1 MTVHA
6 RRVLALLLL
15 LCTTL
20 PVSALAQTET
30 GTITGTVTDQSNAVL
45 PGVAVTLTSRALIGG
60 SRTTTTTG
68 TGAYKFIALPPGSYD
83 LKYELAGFK
92 AISRERIQIS
102 ANFIATV
109 NISMGVEALSETVS
123 VIGESPVVDSKS
135 ALVATTL
142 DKGLLDNIPTGRD
155 IWVLTEEVAGTVPDR
170 YNVGGT
176 ESAQQ
181 STFAIHGATAQQ
193 DYSINGLSMNWP
205 GGAGNYTMFYFD
217 YDSFDE
223 VQVET
228 AGAPAEVSVGGL
240 YMNMISK
247 SGSADFHGGTTLM
260 YEPGKLQGNNVTDEL
275 KAQGI
280 TTANPIEHIVDFEP
294 TLGGPISKHAWFFGS
309 YRMYVIDN
317 QILGLPAGENVD
329 INHQANVL
337 GKVTTQITPQNNLM
351 VQYYFNGQNRFF
363 RRDNGYA
370 FTTQD
375 ASWRQIEPAHLI
387 QGQWTSVLS
396 KALFL
401 DIRFGY
407 LHQIFP
413 LGPQSTA
420 AGISKID
427 DILSTVSGSAPNY
440 QTNLATRQQTN
451 VSMSYFHDHLVG
463 GTHAFKFGF
472 ELARALNAYD
482 YSANGDVNAHFL
494 DGVASYVQT
503 YNTPMHQESVIQNLA
518 VYAQD
523 AYTIQRLTVNVGAR
537 FENFKGWNPAQGAA
551 GGAFS
556 GARQFSQ
563 VNDIPNINIV
573 TPRLGASYDV
583 FGNGRTALKAS
594 FSRYA
599 LQEGSR
605 FPETLNP
612 NALSGDFRNWSD
624 GNKDGVPQANEL
636 TAPTSFF
643 GGASGISLD
652 PNISRQVLR
661 RNHGRCSAS
670 ARARAGAHRDVLSP
684 AEFES
689 FRAAE
694 SGDSRERVRGR
705 AGAVAGRRVGHR
717 LQSRTSVCRPGAAC
731 HHQRALVL
739 GELQRARVHPQEAD
753 GGPVADDDGVHVQPR
768 DEQLRGSTVQLH
780 RRQRPEQYAL
790 HQRPR
795 HRVRHAEHLQAVR
808 HLRSAMAG
816 RTQRELPVLHREA
829 VDSDAHRQPEP
840 GVRQRADGTPRRHP
854 ISVGVTARFPD
865 RQNVQDRIE
874 DEPGGD
880 AEHLQRVQLG
890 NDDWPSDDGR
900 RRVRHADADHDAGD
914 RGLWRAPDLLAGC

>member
-1 MTVHA
+1 MSVHA

-15 LCTTL
+15 LCATL
-20 PVSALAQTET
+20 PASALAQTET

-92 AISRERIQIS
+92 PMAREAIRIS

-193 DYSINGLSMNWP
+193 DYAINGLSMNWP

-240 YMNMISK
+240 YMNMITK

-337 GKVTTQITPQNNLM
+337 GKVTAQVTPQNNLM

-401 DIRFGY
+401 DVRFGY

-413 LGPQSTA
+413 LGPQTTA

-451 VSMSYFHDHLVG
+451 TALTYFNDHLAG

-503 YNTPMHQESVIQNLA
+503 YNTPMHQESNIQNLA

-523 AYTIQRLTVNVGAR
+523 AYSIRRLTLNVGAR

-556 GARQFSQ
+556 GSRQFSQ
-563 VNDIPNINIV
+563 VDDIPNISMLM
-573 TPRLGASYDV
+573 PRIGASYDV
-583 FGNGRTALKAS
+583 FGNGRTAVKAS

-599 LQEGSR
+599 LEEGSR

-643 GGASGISLD
+643 GGASGITLD
-652 PNISRQVLR
+652 SNISRQYSDEITAGIQHQLGRDLGLTATYYHR
-661 RNHGRCSAS
+661 RNSNLFAQLNQAIPAS
-670 ARARAGAHRDVLSP
+670 AYSAVQEPLPSGGAVTAYNLAPQFVGQVQRVITNESSFWEKYNGLELTLKKRMADRWQMMMGYTYSSATSNYVEAPFSFIDANDPNNTLFINGRVTGYDTPNIFKLSGTYVLPGNVGVSANYRYYTGKPLTPTLTASLNQGFVSVPTELRGDTRYPSVSLLDFRIGKTFKIGSKTNLEAMLNVYNVFNAATTISQVTTVGAAFGTPQQIMTPVIVGFGAHLT
-684 AEFES
+684 F
-689 FRAAE
+689 
-694 SGDSRERVRGR
+694 
-705 AGAVAGRRVGHR
+705 
-717 LQSRTSVCRPGAAC
+717 
-731 HHQRALVL
+731 
-739 GELQRARVHPQEAD
+739 
-753 GGPVADDDGVHVQPR
+753 
-768 DEQLRGSTVQLH
+768 
-780 RRQRPEQYAL
+780 
-790 HQRPR
+790 
-795 HRVRHAEHLQAVR
+795 
-808 HLRSAMAG
+808 
-816 RTQRELPVLHREA
+816 
-829 VDSDAHRQPEP
+829 
-840 GVRQRADGTPRRHP
+840 
-854 ISVGVTARFPD
+854 
-865 RQNVQDRIE
+865 
-874 DEPGGD
+874 
-880 AEHLQRVQLG
+880 
-890 NDDWPSDDGR
+890 
-900 RRVRHADADHDAGD
+900 
-914 RGLWRAPDLLAGC
+914 

>member
-1 MTVHA
+1 MIVHA

-15 LCTTL
+15 LATTFT
-20 PVSALAQTET
+20 VSAFAQTET

-68 TGAYKFIALPPGSYD
+68 TGAYNFIALPPCSYN
-83 LKYELAGFK
+83 LKFELAGFK
-92 AISRERIQIS
+92 PIARDAIQIS
-102 ANFIATV
+102 ANFVATV

-123 VIGESPVVDSKS
+123 VTGESPVVDSKS

-240 YMNMISK
+240 YMNMITK

-260 YEPGKLQGNNVTDEL
+260 YEPGTLQGNNVTDAL

-280 TTANPIEHIVDFEP
+280 TTANPIEHIIDFEP

-317 QILGLPAGENVD
+317 QILGLPAGQNVD

-401 DIRFGY
+401 DVRFGY

-451 VSMSYFHDHLVG
+451 ASVSYFHDHLAG

-472 ELARALNAYD
+472 ELGRALNAYD

-494 DGVASYVQT
+494 NGVASYVQT
-503 YNTPMHQESVIQNLA
+503 YNTPMHQESDIQNLA

-523 AYTIQRLTVNVGAR
+523 AYSIRHLTLNIGVR

-563 VNDIPNINIV
+563 VDDIPNINIV
-573 TPRLGASYDV
+573 LPRIGASYDL

-612 NALSGDFRNWSD
+612 NALSGDFRNWTDANND
-624 GNKDGVPQANEL
+624 GIPQASEL

-652 PNISRQVLR
+652 PNISRQYLDEITAGVQHQLGRDLGITATYYHR
-661 RNHGRCSAS
+661 RNSNLFAQINQAIPAS
-670 ARARAGAHRDVLSP
+670 AYSPVQEPLPSGGSVTVYNLAPQYVGQVNRVITNEPSFWERYNGLELTVKKRMADRWQMMMGYTYSSATSNYVEAPFSFIDANDPNNTLFINGRVTGYDTPNIFKLSGTYVLPGNIGLSANYRYYTGKPLTPTLTASLNQGFVSVPTELRGDTRYPSVSLLDLRVGKTFKIGSKANLEAMLNIYNVFNSATTISEVTTVGAAFGTPQQIMTPVIVGLGAHLT
-684 AEFES
+684 F
-689 FRAAE
+689 
-694 SGDSRERVRGR
+694 
-705 AGAVAGRRVGHR
+705 
-717 LQSRTSVCRPGAAC
+717 
-731 HHQRALVL
+731 
-739 GELQRARVHPQEAD
+739 
-753 GGPVADDDGVHVQPR
+753 
-768 DEQLRGSTVQLH
+768 
-780 RRQRPEQYAL
+780 
-790 HQRPR
+790 
-795 HRVRHAEHLQAVR
+795 
-808 HLRSAMAG
+808 
-816 RTQRELPVLHREA
+816 
-829 VDSDAHRQPEP
+829 
-840 GVRQRADGTPRRHP
+840 
-854 ISVGVTARFPD
+854 
-865 RQNVQDRIE
+865 
-874 DEPGGD
+874 
-880 AEHLQRVQLG
+880 
-890 NDDWPSDDGR
+890 
-900 RRVRHADADHDAGD
+900 
-914 RGLWRAPDLLAGC
+914 